1 MNNLKDDEG
10 EDVNEKQT
18 KMKARPSLIT
28 NTPKKQWNN
37 MLDAWIGI
45 GLIKIHSNFFIYETH
60 CG

>member
-1 MNNLKDDEG
+1 
-10 EDVNEKQT
+10 
-18 KMKARPSLIT
+18 MKARPSLIT